1 MHLDAGTL
9 HSTHRHDPAPG
20 QDQHAHRPPTP
31 GLSPADGHGGH
42 GHACHGH
49 GMTADRLD
57 RAMMIG
63 VGLNAGFVVAELVA
77 GWWAGSLALLA
88 DAGHNAGDVV
98 GLLLAWGAAWLARR
112 PPTERFTRGLR
123 RATIFAAFTNAT
135 LLLAACGAIIWEAVG
150 RLFDATPVAGF
161 TVVVVA
167 AIGVVINTFTALL
180 FLRGHGDANIRAAF
194 LHMAADAAVSA
205 GVVVAGLVIMA
216 TGLGW
221 VDPLVSIVIAAVIV
235 VATWGLFRESIELAF
250 DAVPRGVVVAEISGA
265 LAGLPGVRGVH
276 ELRVWAA
283 STSETSLTVHLHAA
297 DSADR
302 DRLLAT
308 ARELLVT
315 RFGVTDAT
323 IQIEGSQLEGSQRE
337 GRTGGSEDDPTQGR
351 AGD

>member
-9 HSTHRHDPAPG
+9 HSTHRHDPAHG
-20 QDQHAHRPPTP
+20 HGQHAH
-31 GLSPADGHGGH
+31 GPAASNGHGGL

-49 GMTADRLD
+49 GMTPDRLD
-57 RAMMIG
+57 RAMLIG
-63 VGLNAGFVVAELVA
+63 VGLNAGFVVAELLA

-98 GLLLAWGAAWLARR
+98 GLLLAWGASWLARR

-135 LLLAACGAIIWEAVG
+135 LLLAACGAIIWEAIG
-150 RLFDATPVAGF
+150 RFQDAAPVAGF

-180 FLRGHGDANIRAAF
+180 FLRGHGDANIRGAF

-205 GVVVAGLVIMA
+205 GVVAAGLVIMA

-235 VATWGLFRESIELAF
+235 VATWGLFRESVELAL
-250 DAVPRGVVVAEISGA
+250 DAVPRGVVLAEISGA
-265 LAGLPGVRGVH
+265 LAALPDVRGVH

-283 STSETSLTVHLHAA
+283 STSETSLTVHLHVA
-297 DSADR
+297 DAADR
-302 DRLLAT
+302 DRLLAA
-308 ARELLVT
+308 ARDLLAG

-323 IQIEGSQLEGSQRE
+323 IQIEGEPDG
-337 GRTGGSEDDPTQGR
+337 
-351 AGD
+351 